1 MSVARVGPVVITI
14 GPPCCGKTTYLDSL
28 SEQNGFRCTILAIDD
43 QEGVYIDIP
52 LLHARRIFG
61 APVIIRGNKFKD
73 SRSHGMFARERLL
86 ALKGSEESLVT
97 LILAG
102 DVDIDDPTTKE
113 KLISS
118 WLERSAAKGRDA
130 APDMVLLDSI
140 FGIIKEEAANG
151 LNMTTKS
158 YQLFVAPAVSY
169 AIKECKR
176 KLAKAA
182 RTEPGLVAYGNTNT
196 VVAHYGEALS
206 AAHASHRAV
215 HFVRYGS
222 EMPRLG
228 IDELYRRNI
237 RRLASSGKYIPL
249 HALRRKLEESDR
261 ILYNGEA
268 DNSTPLPPARTAV
281 ELCRIAGYHMDSVT
295 CLVTPLPPTSSTLAV
310 PGTALPP
317 PRKEREGVS
326 ALPTVEP
333 HPASTWATIVST
345 PDQPDIR
352 PEREPVADSRLVS
365 ALIDMGFAESDV
377 IKALIDHRNDLD
389 MATNQLL
396 A

>member
-1 MSVARVGPVVITI
+1 
-14 GPPCCGKTTYLDSL
+14 
-28 SEQNGFRCTILAIDD
+28 
-43 QEGVYIDIP
+43 
-52 LLHARRIFG
+52 
-61 APVIIRGNKFKD
+61 
-73 SRSHGMFARERLL
+73 
-86 ALKGSEESLVT
+86 
-97 LILAG
+97 
-102 DVDIDDPTTKE
+102 
-113 KLISS
+113 
-118 WLERSAAKGRDA
+118 
-130 APDMVLLDSI
+130 VLLDSL
-140 FGIIKEEAANG
+140 FGIIEEEAANG

-158 YQLFVAPAVSY
+158 YQLFIAPAVSY

-196 VVAHYGEALS
+196 VVAHYGEALG

-222 EMPRLG
+222 EIPRLG

-295 CLVTPLPPTSSTLAV
+295 GLVTPLPPTSSTLAV
-310 PGTALPP
+310 LGTALPPPKEEREGTALPPPQEEREGVSAVLGTALPP
-317 PRKEREGVS
+317 PREEREGVSALPPPQEEREGTALPPPQEEREGTALPPPQEEREGVS

-345 PDQPDIR
+345 PDQPDVH